1 VDDLRALPKA
11 NLHLHLTGAMRPAT
25 LVELAAV
32 HGLTVPP
39 PLPMGEAH
47 PWEAFQTRYDAAR
60 ACIRTTDDL
69 QRVIREAIADS
80 QADGCTWLEIQ
91 LDPTSY
97 APLLG
102 GFEVV
107 VEAALDAMAE
117 LPAGLIIASSW
128 ARSGVHALEL
138 AQLAVRYPGVIGFG
152 LSNDERRGTVAD
164 FVPAF
169 EIAREAGLVLVPHGG
184 FYEDAWHVR
193 ACVDD
198 LGAHRVG
205 HGLTA
210 MRDSETVTFLADRG
224 VALEVCPTSY
234 PPLGVAT
241 LDSLPLRSL
250 LAAGVPIAL
259 GSDDPL
265 LFGADVTAQYV
276 IARSVIGLTDRELA
290 AAARHS
296 IEVSRAP
303 VDIRQASVKGIE
315 TWLRDRETVDGRSR

>member
-1 VDDLRALPKA
+1 MEDLRALPKA

-60 ACIRTTDDL
+60 ACIRTADDL
-69 QRVIREAIADS
+69 QRVVREAVADS

-102 GFEVV
+102 GFEAV
-107 VEAALDAMAE
+107 VEAALDAMAGS
-117 LPAGLIIASSW
+117 PAGLIIASSW
-128 ARSGVHALEL
+128 ARSGTHALEL
-138 AQLAVRYPGVIGFG
+138 AQLAVRYPDVLGFG

-164 FVPAF
+164 FVAAF
-169 EIAREAGLVLVPHGG
+169 EVARDAGLVLVPHGG
-184 FYEDAWHVR
+184 FYEDSWHVR
-193 ACVDD
+193 SCVTD

-210 MRDSETVTFLADRG
+210 MRDPATLAFLAERG

-241 LDSLPLRSL
+241 LESLPLRTL
-250 LAAGVPIAL
+250 LDAGVPIAL

-290 AAARHS
+290 LAARHS
-296 IEVSRAP
+296 IEASRAP
-303 VDIRQASVKGIE
+303 AEVKNA
-315 TWLRDRETVDGRSR
+315 TVKAIDAWCQG